1 MCIVKASSISSL
13 SQSEVMANLSVKKVE
28 VCRVAPKPGSS
39 ENQSLPLTFFDLC
52 WLRFQPVERLYF
64 YQTSSTDSVLSKLK
78 TSLSLTLQ
86 HFLPLAGNLTWPQ
99 DSLKPVL
106 SYVQGDAVSLTV
118 AESDADFDHLI
129 NSISLAAQDFS
140 PLVPQLDVTDERAA
154 AMALQITV
162 YPNRG
167 FSIGTAMHHAILDG
181 RTSTSFVKAWAHICK
196 HEEAQALP
204 SSLVPFY
211 DRTVVKDL
219 AGLGELYSIHH
230 QNKEGR
236 TDNRSLS
243 IVSFPKA
250 SDREELI
257 RGTFEFTRAFIQT
270 LRGHVVSKMA
280 SDSSLHLSTFSLVC
294 AYTWVCMVKAEEIKG
309 EKTVVI
315 FGVDSRSRLDPPIP
329 ATYFGNCIVGRVAVA
344 ETKGLLGED
353 GLVVAVNAITE
364 AVRSLEKGV
373 LDGAENWVSKFLNFS
388 LYDRIYSIAGSHRF
402 EVYDT
407 DFGWG
412 RPKRVEVI
420 SIDKT
425 GAISLSD
432 SKNGGGGVEVGLVLR
447 KQYMEV
453 FDALFAS
460 PVH

>member
-1 MCIVKASSISSL
+1 
-13 SQSEVMANLSVKKVE
+13 MANLSVKKVE
-28 VCRVAPKPGSS
+28 VCRVAPKPGSP
-39 ENQSLPLTFFDLC
+39 ENQSLPLTFFDLL

-118 AESDADFDHLI
+118 AESDVDFDHLI
-129 NSISLAAQDFS
+129 NSIFLAAQDFS

-167 FSIGTAMHHAILDG
+167 FSIGTTMHHAILDG
-181 RTSTSFVKAWAHICK
+181 KTWTSFVKAWAHICK
-196 HEEAQALP
+196 YEEAQALP

-211 DRTVVKDL
+211 DRRVVKDP
-219 AGLGELYSIHH
+219 AGFAELYSSQH
-230 QNKEGR
+230 QNKGSR

-243 IVSFPKA
+243 IASISKDRKA
-250 SDREELI
+250 PDQEDSI
-257 RGTFEFTRAFIQT
+257 RGIFEFTRAFIQT
-270 LRGHVVSKMA
+270 LRGHVTSKMA
-280 SDSSLHLSTFSLVC
+280 SDSSLHLSTFSLVS

-309 EKTVVI
+309 EKTALI
-315 FGVDSRSRLDPPIP
+315 IGADSRSRLDPPIP

-353 GLVVAVNAITE
+353 GLVVAVSAITE
-364 AVRSLEKGV
+364 AVRSLEKGL
-373 LDGAENWVSKFLNFS
+373 LDGAENWVSKFLDFS
-388 LYDRIYSIAGSHRF
+388 LYGRTYSIAGSHRF

-412 RPKRVEVI
+412 RPKRVDVI

-432 SKNGGGGVEVGLVLR
+432 SKNGVGGVEVGLVLK
-447 KQYMEV
+447 KQYAEA
-453 FDALFAS
+453 FDALFAGL
-460 PVH
+460 VH